1 MTTIIFPA
9 IAETAASGG
18 YHATF
23 PDLPGCSADGA
34 TIGDL
39 LVAARTRLADKLKA
53 LSDDGESW
61 PEASTME
68 ALQANVGPGAV
79 LLLIDIEVDD
89 PPTRVNISIGERLLR
104 RIDAA
109 AQKSGMTRSGF
120 LAQAA
125 RVSLGEETSKPGDK
139 PSFDF
144 EAATRRMQDE
154 LAMFGR
160 KINESLGPDSAFSR
174 GVNDLDHRVYDRIQA
189 AADKVSAAMAKRKQ
203 GMGSADVHREE
214 DTRV

>member
-1 MTTIIFPA
+1 MTTIVFPA
-9 IAETAASGG
+9 LAEPSTTGG

-23 PDLPGCSADGA
+23 PDLPGCTAEGVAMS
-34 TIGDL
+34 DL
-39 LVAARTRLADKLKA
+39 LVKARARLTEKLKD
-53 LSDDGESW
+53 LSDNGESW
-61 PEASTME
+61 PEASSME
-68 ALQANVGPGAV
+68 AMQPNTRPGAV

-89 PPTRVNISIGERLLR
+89 PPMRVNISIGERLLK

-125 RVSLGEETSKPGDK
+125 RVSLGEEAGKPGDRTT
-139 PSFDF
+139 FDF

-154 LAMFGR
+154 LATFGK

-174 GVNDLDHRVYDRIQA
+174 GVADLDHRVYDRIQA

-203 GMGSADVHREE
+203 SGAETRAPE

>member
-9 IAETAASGG
+9 LAETAPTGG

-23 PDLPGCSADGA
+23 PDLPGCTADGA

-39 LVAARTRLADKLKA
+39 LVTARTKLSEKLKS

-61 PEASTME
+61 PEASSVE
-68 ALQANVGPGAV
+68 AVQLNAKAGAI

-125 RVSLGEETSKPGDK
+125 RVSLGEEASKPGDRAA
-139 PSFDF
+139 FDF

-154 LAMFGR
+154 LSTFGR
-160 KINESLGPDSAFSR
+160 RINESLGPDSAFSR
-174 GVNDLDHRVYDRIQA
+174 GVTDLDHRVYDRIQA

-203 GMGSADVHREE
+203 GMGAPDIHSGE

>member
-9 IAETAASGG
+9 LAETAPTGG

-23 PDLPGCSADGA
+23 PDLPGLTADGA

-39 LVAARTRLADKLKA
+39 LVAARTKLAEKLKA

-61 PEASTME
+61 PEASPME
-68 ALQANVGPGAV
+68 SVQTTPGAV

-125 RVSLGEETSKPGDK
+125 RVSLGEEASKPSDK
-139 PSFDF
+139 PNFDF
-144 EAATRRMQDE
+144 EAATRRMQEE
-154 LAMFGR
+154 LSTFGR
-160 KINESLGPDSAFSR
+160 RINESLGPDSAFHR
-174 GVNDLDHRVYDRIQA
+174 GVNDLDHRVFDRIQS

-203 GMGSADVHREE
+203 GMGASE

>member
-1 MTTIIFPA
+1 MTTIIYPA
-9 IAETAASGG
+9 LAEASASGG

-23 PDLPGCSADGA
+23 PDLPGCIADGA
-34 TIGDL
+34 TIADL
-39 LVAARTRLADKLKA
+39 LVAARTKLADRLKA

-61 PEASTME
+61 PEASAME
-68 ALQANVGPGAV
+68 AMQLNARPGVV

-89 PPTRVNISIGERLLR
+89 PPTRVNISIGERLLK

-125 RVSLGEETSKPGDK
+125 RVSLGESADKPGERTT
-139 PSFDF
+139 FDF

-154 LAMFGR
+154 LSMFGR

-174 GVNDLDHRVYDRIQA
+174 GVADLDHRVYDRIQA

-203 GMGSADVHREE
+203 GMAPSNTYTGE

>member
-9 IAETAASGG
+9 LAETTATGG

-23 PDLPGCSADGA
+23 PDLPGCTADGV

-39 LVAARTRLADKLKA
+39 LVAARTKLAEKLKS

-61 PEASTME
+61 PEASSVE
-68 ALQANVGPGAV
+68 AVQLNAKTGAI

-125 RVSLGEETSKPGDK
+125 RVSLGEEASKPGDRAA
-139 PSFDF
+139 FDF

-154 LAMFGR
+154 LSTFGR
-160 KINESLGPDSAFSR
+160 RINESLGPDSAFSR

-203 GMGSADVHREE
+203 GVGASE

>member
-9 IAETAASGG
+9 LAEVAPAGG

-23 PDLPGCSADGA
+23 PDLPGCAAQGA
-34 TIGDL
+34 TMSEL
-39 LVAARTRLADKLKA
+39 LVDARAKLAEKLKSLA
-53 LSDDGESW
+53 DDGESW
-61 PEASTME
+61 PQASSME
-68 ALQANVGPGAV
+68 TLQPGAAGAV

-125 RVSLGEETSKPGDK
+125 RVSLGESADK
-139 PSFDF
+139 SGERTSFDF

-154 LAMFGR
+154 LSTFGR
-160 KINESLGPDSAFSR
+160 RINESLGPDSAFSR
-174 GVNDLDHRVYDRIQA
+174 GVADLDHRVYDRIQS

-203 GMGSADVHREE
+203 TMGAQDNHAEQ

>member
-9 IAETAASGG
+9 LAEVSVAGG
-18 YHATF
+18 YQATF
-23 PDLPGCSADGA
+23 PDLPGCTAGGA
-34 TIGDL
+34 TMSEL
-39 LVAARTRLADKLKA
+39 LVDARTKLADKLKS
-53 LSDDGESW
+53 LSDEGESW
-61 PEASTME
+61 PQASSME
-68 ALQANVGPGAV
+68 KVQPAAPGSV

-125 RVSLGEETSKPGDK
+125 RVSLGESTDKPGDRT
-139 PSFDF
+139 SFDF

-154 LAMFGR
+154 LSTFGR
-160 KINESLGPDSAFSR
+160 RINESLGPDSAFSR
-174 GVNDLDHRVYDRIQA
+174 GVADLDHRVYDRIQA

-203 GMGSADVHREE
+203 TTGASE

>member
-9 IAETAASGG
+9 LAEPSSAGG
-18 YHATF
+18 YDATF
-23 PDLPGCSADGA
+23 PDIPGCTAGGA
-34 TIGDL
+34 TMSDL
-39 LVAARTRLADKLKA
+39 LVNARARLTEKLKD
-53 LSDDGESW
+53 LSDNGDSW
-61 PEASTME
+61 PEASSME
-68 ALQANVGPGAV
+68 AMQPNTRPGAV

-89 PPTRVNISIGERLLR
+89 PPTRVNISIGERLLK
-104 RIDAA
+104 RIDAT

-125 RVSLGEETSKPGDK
+125 RVSLGESTDKPGDRTT
-139 PSFDF
+139 FDF

-154 LAMFGR
+154 LSTFGR

-174 GVNDLDHRVYDRIQA
+174 GVADLDHRVYDRIQA

-203 GMGSADVHREE
+203 TGETRAPD

>member
-1 MTTIIFPA
+1 M
-9 IAETAASGG
+9 
-18 YHATF
+18 
-23 PDLPGCSADGA
+23 
-34 TIGDL
+34 
-39 LVAARTRLADKLKA
+39 R
-53 LSDDGESW
+53 
-61 PEASTME
+61 EA
-68 ALQANVGPGAV
+68 GAV

-125 RVSLGEETSKPGDK
+125 RVSLGEEAAKPGDRA
-139 PSFDF
+139 SFDF

-154 LAMFGR
+154 LSTFGR
-160 KINESLGPDSAFSR
+160 RINESLGPDSAFSR
-174 GVNDLDHRVYDRIQA
+174 GVADLDHRVYDRIQA

-203 GMGSADVHREE
+203 GMGASE

>member
-9 IAETAASGG
+9 LAQTEAAGG

-23 PDLPGCSADGA
+23 PDLPGCTASGA
-34 TIGDL
+34 TIADL
-39 LVAARTRLADKLKA
+39 LVTARTSLAEKLKA
-53 LSDDGESW
+53 LSDNGESW
-61 PEASTME
+61 PDATPLEAVQTS
-68 ALQANVGPGAV
+68 PGAV

-109 AQKSGMTRSGF
+109 AQKAGMTRSGF

-125 RVSLGEETSKPGDK
+125 RVSLGEETAKSGDK
-139 PSFDF
+139 ASFDF
-144 EAATRRMQDE
+144 EAATRRMQEE
-154 LAMFGR
+154 LATFGR
-160 KINESLGPDSAFSR
+160 RINESLGPDSAFSR
-174 GVNDLDHRVYDRIQA
+174 GVNDLDHRVFDHIQS

-203 GMGSADVHREE
+203 NTGASE

>member
-9 IAETAASGG
+9 LAETAPTGG

-23 PDLPGCSADGA
+23 PDLPGLTADGA

-39 LVAARTRLADKLKA
+39 LVAARTKLAEKLKA

-61 PEASTME
+61 PEASPME
-68 ALQANVGPGAV
+68 SVQTTPGAV

-125 RVSLGEETSKPGDK
+125 RVSLGEEASKPGDK
-139 PSFDF
+139 PNFDF
-144 EAATRRMQDE
+144 EAATRRMQEE
-154 LAMFGR
+154 LSTFGR
-160 KINESLGPDSAFSR
+160 RINESLGPDSAFHR
-174 GVNDLDHRVYDRIQA
+174 GVNDLDHRVFDRIQS

-203 GMGSADVHREE
+203 GMGASE

>member
-9 IAETAASGG
+9 LAETAATGG

-23 PDLPGCSADGA
+23 PDLPGCTADGA

-39 LVAARTRLADKLKA
+39 LVAARTKLAEKLKS

-61 PEASTME
+61 PEATPME
-68 ALQANVGPGAV
+68 AVRTNPGAV

-125 RVSLGEETSKPGDK
+125 RVSLGEEASKPGDRAA
-139 PSFDF
+139 FDF

-154 LAMFGR
+154 LSTFGR
-160 KINESLGPDSAFSR
+160 RINESLGPDSAFSR
-174 GVNDLDHRVYDRIQA
+174 GVADLDHRVYDRIQA

-203 GMGSADVHREE
+203 GVGASE

>member
-1 MTTIIFPA
+1 
-9 IAETAASGG
+9 
-18 YHATF
+18 
-23 PDLPGCSADGA
+23 
-34 TIGDL
+34 
-39 LVAARTRLADKLKA
+39 
-53 LSDDGESW
+53 
-61 PEASTME
+61 
-68 ALQANVGPGAV
+68 V

-89 PPTRVNISIGERLLR
+89 PPMRVNISIGERLLR

-125 RVSLGEETSKPGDK
+125 RVSLGEESSKPGEK
-139 PSFDF
+139 TTFDF

-154 LAMFGR
+154 LSTFGR
-160 KINESLGPDSAFSR
+160 RINESLGPDSAFSR

-189 AADKVSAAMAKRKQ
+189 AADKVSAAMAKRKH
-203 GMGSADVHREE
+203 GTGASE

>member
-9 IAETAASGG
+9 LAEATTTGG

-23 PDLPGCSADGA
+23 PDLAGCSADGA
-34 TIGDL
+34 TMGDL
-39 LVAARTRLADKLKA
+39 LVAARTRLAEKLKA
-53 LSDDGESW
+53 LSDDGENW

-68 ALQANVGPGAV
+68 AVQRDARPGAV

-89 PPTRVNISIGERLLR
+89 PPTRVNISIGERLLK

-125 RVSLGEETSKPGDK
+125 RVSMGEEASKPGDRAT
-139 PSFDF
+139 FDF

-154 LAMFGR
+154 LATFGR
-160 KINESLGPDSAFSR
+160 RINESLGPDSAFSR
-174 GVNDLDHRVYDRIQA
+174 GVTDLDHRVYDRIQA

-203 GMGSADVHREE
+203 SAGSSE

>member
-9 IAETAASGG
+9 FAETAVTGG

-23 PDLPGCSADGA
+23 PDLPDCSADGA
-34 TIGDL
+34 TMSDL

-53 LSDDGESW
+53 LSDNGESW
-61 PEASTME
+61 PEASSIE
-68 ALQANVGPGAV
+68 QVQARGHPGV
-79 LLLIDIEVDD
+79 VVLIDIEVDD

-120 LAQAA
+120 LAQSA
-125 RVSLGEETSKPGDK
+125 RVALGEEAAKTGERAN
-139 PSFDF
+139 FDF

-154 LAMFGR
+154 LSSFGR
-160 KINESLGPDSAFSR
+160 KINESLGPDSAFSK
-174 GVNDLDHRVYDRIQA
+174 GVADLDHRVYDRIQA
-189 AADKVSAAMAKRKQ
+189 AADKVSAAMAKRKT
-203 GMGSADVHREE
+203 SAETRAPE

>member
-9 IAETAASGG
+9 LAEAGPAGG

-23 PDLPGCSADGA
+23 PDLPGCTAEGA
-34 TIGDL
+34 TMGDL
-39 LVAARTRLADKLKA
+39 LVVARSKLADKLKA

-61 PEASTME
+61 PEASSME
-68 ALQANVGPGAV
+68 ALGTTGAPGAV

-125 RVSLGEETSKPGDK
+125 RVSLGEETGRAGEKAN
-139 PSFDF
+139 FDF

-154 LAMFGR
+154 LATFGR
-160 KINESLGPDSAFSR
+160 RINESLGPDSAFSR
-174 GVNDLDHRVYDRIQA
+174 GVNDLDHRVFDRIQS

-203 GMGSADVHREE
+203 GMGASE